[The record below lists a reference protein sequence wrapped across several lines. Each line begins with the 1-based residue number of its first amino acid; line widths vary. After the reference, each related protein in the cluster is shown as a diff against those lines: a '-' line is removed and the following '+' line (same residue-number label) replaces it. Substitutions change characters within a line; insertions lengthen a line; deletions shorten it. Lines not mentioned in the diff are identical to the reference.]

1 MYIMAAED
9 RQLLQKEAELKKVL
23 VDFYSFDLSDLRRD
37 LSTLVKTEADRI
49 TTEKDQKIK
58 ELQNNFKR
66 IVGLKQDFVVDPKQ
80 TSPPPHLLQ
89 EFKK

>member
-1 MYIMAAED
+1 MFIMAAED
-9 RQLLQKEAELKKVL
+9 RQLLLKEAELKKVL

-58 ELQNNFKR
+58 EL
-66 IVGLKQDFVVDPKQ
+66 
-80 TSPPPHLLQ
+80 
-89 EFKK
+89 